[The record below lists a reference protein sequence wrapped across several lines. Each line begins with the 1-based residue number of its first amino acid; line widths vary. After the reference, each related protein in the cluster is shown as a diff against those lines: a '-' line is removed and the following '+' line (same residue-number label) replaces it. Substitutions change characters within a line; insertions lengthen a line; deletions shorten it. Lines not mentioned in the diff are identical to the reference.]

1 MKTYKNVL
9 LIFLTILS
17 IQSFGQSKVGHLNT
31 ADILQLLPEVK
42 QAQSQLEKHSEQL
55 ENQVQILLNEYQTK
69 VESYQNAKDISDVVR
84 KDKETEIIQL
94 EERIKKFQES
104 AQMELSTKEKE
115 LIQPIIEKI
124 NKAVEDVAKEKG
136 FDYILDTSKVK
147 GVVLFAN
154 EKADITI
161 YVKSKLGLN

>member
-69 VESYQNAKDISDVVR
+69 VESYQKAKDISDVVR